1 MARSDRIEFY
11 EANQPYYEFTNFYLA
26 PFELD
31 GHMWPTSEHYF
42 QAQKFTD
49 PDLQAL
55 VRSQRTPLGAFQ
67 LVRYPQYASRVR
79 ADWMQVRDDAMYRA
93 VRAKFTQNPR
103 LRDLLLG
110 TRDLPIFEH
119 TNQDRYW
126 GDGGNGT
133 GVNMLGQI
141 LMRVREELRVAS
153 SRVAPAIATS
163 PPLISPPP
171 MSFLDTLAADPNF
184 QRKLASIRA
193 ANFVPEEDVD
203 MTASSSWL
211 PSEAPSRPL
220 PSPPSPSGTIVP
232 VYQVS
237 GSLVADI
244 TPFLQAHINPAFR
257 LQAAGAPSSTT
268 AGGPAAILALYTS
281 GTRFLDELHSL
292 QAQKFGARFGRTVA
306 VVMTM
311 IPNPAET
318 TAAMVGSLAMA
329 GLIQL
334 DNNWRAIDNAFNQQ
348 TCDRISQALQA
359 PPPPPPRAPSPSIIP
374 PPPPP
379 RSSLSSSPSSLEQE
393 NAQLRQLIQQLQV
406 KFITDLESYQKTSDQ
421 TLSQYRNMMSRIR
434 QASITV

>member
-11 EANQPYYEFTNFYLA
+11 EANQPYYEFTNFYSA

-31 GHMWPTSEHYF
+31 GHVWPTSEHYF
-42 QAQKFTD
+42 QAKKFTD

-110 TRDLPIFEH
+110 TGDLPIFEH

-163 PPLISPPP
+163 PPLVSPPP
-171 MSFLDTLAADPNF
+171 MSLDTLAADPNF

-211 PSEAPSRPL
+211 PSEESAESVLRIENEQL
-220 PSPPSPSGTIVP
+220 KQLVRKLQLDFAAQLEQNYNDTAALSSQITARMKRLVAAKYLRHGDASPPSPPLPHGHH
-232 VYQVS
+232 
-237 GSLVADI
+237 VA
-244 TPFLQAHINPAFR
+244 R
-257 LQAAGAPSSTT
+257 
-268 AGGPAAILALYTS
+268 
-281 GTRFLDELHSL
+281 
-292 QAQKFGARFGRTVA
+292 
-306 VVMTM
+306 
-311 IPNPAET
+311 
-318 TAAMVGSLAMA
+318 
-329 GLIQL
+329 
-334 DNNWRAIDNAFNQQ
+334 
-348 TCDRISQALQA
+348 
-359 PPPPPPRAPSPSIIP
+359 
-374 PPPPP
+374 
-379 RSSLSSSPSSLEQE
+379 
-393 NAQLRQLIQQLQV
+393 
-406 KFITDLESYQKTSDQ
+406 
-421 TLSQYRNMMSRIR
+421 
-434 QASITV
+434 